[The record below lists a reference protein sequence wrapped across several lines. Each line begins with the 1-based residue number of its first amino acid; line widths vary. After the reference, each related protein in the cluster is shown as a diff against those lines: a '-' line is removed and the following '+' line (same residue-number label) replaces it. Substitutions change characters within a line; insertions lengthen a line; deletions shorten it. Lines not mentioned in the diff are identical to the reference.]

1 MSKYISQLI
10 EDIKTN
16 PNSWRDY
23 DGRGIKKDLPI
34 SKPGSNIIIHGYGNT
49 RLLSVI
55 EVVINGNEI
64 PISYID
70 RWKLEVTIKE
80 WYKNINLSILL
91 SKEEEKPWI
100 SDHIYNLENKQS

>member
-23 DGRGIKKDLPI
+23 DGRGIKKD
-34 SKPGSNIIIHGYGNT
+34 NIIIHGYGNT

-70 RWKLEVTIKE
+70 RWKLEVTIKD